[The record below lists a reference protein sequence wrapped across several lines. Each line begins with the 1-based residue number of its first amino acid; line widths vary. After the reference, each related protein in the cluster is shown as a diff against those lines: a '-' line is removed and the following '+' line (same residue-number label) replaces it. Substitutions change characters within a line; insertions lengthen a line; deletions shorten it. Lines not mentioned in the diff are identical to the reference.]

1 MTAAVKTECAN
12 ARSTHFPTREDAEAE
27 VLARKI
33 RDARDARTPRARHV
47 EPCEPCGVWMIVSP
61 TQRANR
67 QATPAFRRGR

>member
-12 ARSTHFPTREDAEAE
+12 ARSAHFPTPEAAGAE

-33 RDARDARTPRARHV
+33 KDARDGRTPRARHV

-67 QATPAFRRGR
+67 RNAPIPRRGR